1 MSRSTGNLKEEYR
14 QYTLGLALFDIVP
27 VLLFLIS
34 CILIYSMCMSR
45 LFLAG
50 ALCCFIGGMAKV
62 IWKLIVVLAKRDI
75 PAFSRVFRVL
85 MIGGFALMLLS
96 VILSTVR
103 TVAGGR
109 AFADSAMAGL
119 WRGLTF
125 MPATLFFI
133 AGFAGMCLM
142 GWLGSHM
149 DKSARSNWIEELVNT
164 AAQLAI
170 LAGVVIV
177 YFGTSYQPGDTAAAA
192 LEDTSSVQVTET
204 EEYILF
210 DGAGKEAA
218 LVFYPGARV
227 EAAAYSPLMMRLAEN
242 GTDCYLC
249 RLKYNFALLDAEAA
263 LDVRRE
269 YDAGHS
275 NEDADMNRDGS
286 YEDTDTDR
294 VGSYKHWYL
303 GGHSLG
309 GVTAAGLVVQ
319 DEAGDETSDDGED
332 DADAAADAGNSPDWD
347 GIVLLAAYPT
357 APVTVPAIL
366 IYGTNDG
373 IVEPEEYGRIG
384 EDGLWPEDFTE
395 VRLEGG
401 NHAQFGDY
409 GEQNGDNAAEILSEE
424 QLDQTAAAITEW
436 IEARR

>member
-85 MIGGFALMLLS
+85 MISGFALMLLS

-109 AFADSAMAGL
+109 AFADSSMAGL

-125 MPATLFFI
+125 MPAMLFFI
-133 AGFAGMCLM
+133 AGVAGMCLM

-149 DKSARSNWIEELVNT
+149 DKSARSNWIEELINT

-177 YFGTSYQPGDTAAAA
+177 YFGMSYQPGDTAAAA
-192 LEDTSSVQVTET
+192 LEDMGSVQVTET

-210 DGAGKEAA
+210 DGAGTEDA

-249 RLKYNFALLDAEAA
+249 RIKYNVAMLDAEAA
-263 LDVRRE
+263 EDVRAA
-269 YDAGHS
+269 AGNNS
-275 NEDADMNRDGS
+275 
-286 YEDTDTDR
+286 DR
-294 VGSYKHWYL
+294 HWYL

-309 GVTAAGLVVQ
+309 GVTAAGLVTQ
-319 DEAGDETSDDGED
+319 GETADETS
-332 DADAAADAGNSPDWD
+332 DWD
-347 GIVLLAAYPT
+347 GIVLLAAYPN
-357 APVTVPAIL
+357 APITVPAIL

-373 IVEPEEYGRIG
+373 IVEPEEYGRIV

-409 GEQNGDNAAEILSEE
+409 GEQNGDNKAEMSFDE
-424 QLDQTAAAITEW
+424 QLDKTAAAITEW

>member
-1 MSRSTGNLKEEYR
+1 MGGRVRRDFRIGGRLMSRSTGNLKEEYR

-34 CILIYSMCMSR
+34 CILIYSMCMNR

-103 TVAGGR
+103 TVAGGG

-125 MPATLFFI
+125 MPAMLFFI
-133 AGFAGMCLM
+133 AGFAGMCMM
-142 GWLGSHM
+142 GWLGAHM
-149 DKSARSNWIEELVNT
+149 DKSARSNWIEELINT

-177 YFGTSYQPGDTAAAA
+177 YFGMSYQPGDTAAAA
-192 LEDTSSVQVTET
+192 LEDTGSVQVTET

-210 DGAGKEAA
+210 DGAGTEDA

-227 EAAAYSPLMMRLAEN
+227 GAAAYSPLMMRLAEN

-249 RLKYNFALLDAEAA
+249 RMKYNFAMLDAEAA
-263 LDVRRE
+263 EDVRAA
-269 YDAGHS
+269 AG
-275 NEDADMNRDGS
+275 NDS
-286 YEDTDTDR
+286 YR
-294 VGSYKHWYL
+294 RWYL

-309 GVTAAGLVVQ
+309 GVTAAGLVTQ
-319 DEAGDETSDDGED
+319 DEAADETSDAGED
-332 DADAAADAGNSPDWD
+332 AADNSPDWD

-357 APVTVPAIL
+357 APITVPAIL

-373 IVEPEEYGRIG
+373 IVEPEEYGRIV
-384 EDGLWPEDFTE
+384 ENGLWPEDFTE

-409 GEQNGDNAAEILSEE
+409 GEQNGDNKAELLFDE
-424 QLDQTAAAITEW
+424 QLDQTVAAITEW
-436 IEARR
+436 IGARR

>member
-1 MSRSTGNLKEEYR
+1 
-14 QYTLGLALFDIVP
+14 
-27 VLLFLIS
+27 
-34 CILIYSMCMSR
+34 
-45 LFLAG
+45 
-50 ALCCFIGGMAKV
+50 
-62 IWKLIVVLAKRDI
+62 
-75 PAFSRVFRVL
+75 
-85 MIGGFALMLLS
+85 MLLS
-96 VILSTVR
+96 VVLSTVR
-103 TVAGGR
+103 TVAGGG

-149 DKSARSNWIEELVNT
+149 DKSARSNWIEELINT

-177 YFGTSYQPGDTAAAA
+177 YFGMSYQPGDTAAAA
-192 LEDTSSVQVTET
+192 LEDTGNVKVTET
-204 EEYILF
+204 EDYILF
-210 DGAGKEAA
+210 DGAGTEDA

-242 GTDCYLC
+242 GTDCFLC
-249 RLKYNFALLDAEAA
+249 RMKYNFAMLDAEAA
-263 LDVRRE
+263 EDVRAA
-269 YDAGHS
+269 AG
-275 NEDADMNRDGS
+275 NNNYR
-286 YEDTDTDR
+286 
-294 VGSYKHWYL
+294 HWYL

-309 GVTAAGLVVQ
+309 GVTAAGLVTQ
-319 DEAGDETSDDGED
+319 GEAADETS
-332 DADAAADAGNSPDWD
+332 DWD

-357 APVTVPAIL
+357 APITVPAIL

-409 GEQNGDNAAEILSEE
+409 GEQNGDNKAELLFDE
-424 QLDQTAAAITEW
+424 QLDQTVAAITEW

>member
-1 MSRSTGNLKEEYR
+1 MGGRVRRDFRIGGRLMSRSTGNLKEEYR

-34 CILIYSMCMSR
+34 CILIYSMCMNR

-103 TVAGGR
+103 TVAGGG

-125 MPATLFFI
+125 MPAMLFFI
-133 AGFAGMCLM
+133 AGFAGMCMM

-149 DKSARSNWIEELVNT
+149 DKSARSNWIEELINT

-177 YFGTSYQPGDTAAAA
+177 YFGMSYQPGDTAAAA
-192 LEDTSSVQVTET
+192 LEDTGSVQVTET
-204 EEYILF
+204 EEYFLF
-210 DGAGKEAA
+210 DGAGTEDA

-242 GTDCYLC
+242 GTDCFLC
-249 RLKYNFALLDAEAA
+249 RMKYNFAMLDAEAA
-263 LDVRRE
+263 EDVRAA
-269 YDAGHS
+269 AG
-275 NEDADMNRDGS
+275 NNS
-286 YEDTDTDR
+286 YR
-294 VGSYKHWYL
+294 RWYL

-309 GVTAAGLVVQ
+309 GVTAAGLVTQ
-319 DEAGDETSDDGED
+319 DEAADETSDAGED
-332 DADAAADAGNSPDWD
+332 DADTAADADKSPAWD

-357 APVTVPAIL
+357 APITVPAIL

-373 IVEPEEYGRIG
+373 IVEPEEYGRIV
-384 EDGLWPEDFTE
+384 ENGLWPEDFTE

-409 GEQNGDNAAEILSEE
+409 GEQNGDNKAEMSFDE
-424 QLDQTAAAITEW
+424 QLDKTAAAITEW

>member
-34 CILIYSMCMSR
+34 GILIYSMCMSR

-50 ALCCFIGGMAKV
+50 ALCSFIGGMAKV

-96 VILSTVR
+96 VVLSTVR
-103 TVAGGR
+103 TVAGG

-125 MPATLFFI
+125 MPAMLFFI
-133 AGFAGMCLM
+133 AGFAGMCMM

-149 DKSARSNWIEELVNT
+149 DKSARSNWIEELINT

-177 YFGTSYQPGDTAAAA
+177 YFGMSYQPGDTAAAA
-192 LEDTSSVQVTET
+192 LEDTGSVKVTET

-210 DGAGKEAA
+210 DGAGTEDA
-218 LVFYPGARV
+218 LVFYLGARV
-227 EAAAYSPLMMRLAEN
+227 EEAAYSPLMMRLAEN
-242 GTDCYLC
+242 GTDCFLC
-249 RLKYNFALLDAEAA
+249 RMKYNFAMLDAEAA
-263 LDVRRE
+263 EDVRAA
-269 YDAGHS
+269 AG
-275 NEDADMNRDGS
+275 NNS
-286 YEDTDTDR
+286 YR
-294 VGSYKHWYL
+294 RWYL

-309 GVTAAGLVVQ
+309 GVTAAGLVAQ
-319 DEAGDETSDDGED
+319 DEADDETS
-332 DADAAADAGNSPDWD
+332 DWD
-347 GIVLLAAYPT
+347 GIVLLASYPT
-357 APVTVPAIL
+357 APITVPAIL

-409 GEQNGDNAAEILSEE
+409 GEQNGDNKAELLSDE
-424 QLDQTAAAITEW
+424 QLDQTVAAITEW

>member
-1 MSRSTGNLKEEYR
+1 MGGRVRRDFRIGGRLMSRSTGNLKEEYR

-34 CILIYSMCMSR
+34 CILIYSMCMNR

-109 AFADSAMAGL
+109 AFADSSMAGL

-125 MPATLFFI
+125 MPAMLFFI
-133 AGFAGMCLM
+133 AGVAGMCLM

-149 DKSARSNWIEELVNT
+149 DKSARSNWIEELINT

-170 LAGVVIV
+170 LTGVVIV
-177 YFGTSYQPGDTAAAA
+177 YFGMSYQPGDTAAAA
-192 LEDTSSVQVTET
+192 LEDTDSVQVTET

-210 DGAGKEAA
+210 DGAGTEDA

-249 RLKYNFALLDAEAA
+249 RIKYNFAMLDAEAA
-263 LDVRRE
+263 EDVRAA
-269 YDAGHS
+269 AGNNS
-275 NEDADMNRDGS
+275 
-286 YEDTDTDR
+286 DR
-294 VGSYKHWYL
+294 HWYL

-309 GVTAAGLVVQ
+309 GVTAAGLVTQ
-319 DEAGDETSDDGED
+319 GETADETS
-332 DADAAADAGNSPDWD
+332 DWD
-347 GIVLLAAYPT
+347 GIVLLAAYPN
-357 APVTVPAIL
+357 APITVPAIL

-373 IVEPEEYGRIG
+373 IVEPEEYGRIV

-409 GEQNGDNAAEILSEE
+409 GEQNGDNKAEMSFDE
-424 QLDQTAAAITEW
+424 QLDKTAAAITEW

>member
-1 MSRSTGNLKEEYR
+1 MGGWVRRDFRIGGRLMSRSTGNLKEEYR

-103 TVAGGR
+103 TVAGGG

-149 DKSARSNWIEELVNT
+149 DKSARSNWIEELINT

-177 YFGTSYQPGDTAAAA
+177 YFGMSYQPGDTAAAA
-192 LEDTSSVQVTET
+192 LEDTGSVQVTET
-204 EEYILF
+204 EEYFLF
-210 DGAGKEAA
+210 DGAGTEAA

-227 EAAAYSPLMMRLAEN
+227 EAAAYSPLMKKLAEN
-242 GTDCYLC
+242 GTDCFLC
-249 RLKYNFALLDAEAA
+249 RMKYNFAMLDADAA
-263 LDVRRE
+263 EGVRDV
-269 YDAGHS
+269 AG
-275 NEDADMNRDGS
+275 NNS
-286 YEDTDTDR
+286 YR
-294 VGSYKHWYL
+294 HWYL

-309 GVTAAGLVVQ
+309 GVTAAGLVTQ
-319 DEAGDETSDDGED
+319 GEAADGTSDAGED
-332 DADAAADAGNSPDWD
+332 DADTAADAEKSPDWD

-357 APVTVPAIL
+357 APITVPAIL

-373 IVEPEEYGRIG
+373 IVEPEEYGRIV
-384 EDGLWPEDFTE
+384 ENGLWPEDFTE

-409 GEQNGDNAAEILSEE
+409 GEQNGDNEAELLFDE
-424 QLDQTAAAITEW
+424 QLDQTADAITEW

>member
-109 AFADSAMAGL
+109 AFADSSMAGL

-125 MPATLFFI
+125 MPAMLFFI
-133 AGFAGMCLM
+133 AGVAGMCLM

-149 DKSARSNWIEELVNT
+149 DKSARSNWIEELINT

-177 YFGTSYQPGDTAAAA
+177 YFGMSYQPGDTAAAA
-192 LEDTSSVQVTET
+192 LEDMGSVQVTET

-210 DGAGKEAA
+210 DGAGTEDA

-249 RLKYNFALLDAEAA
+249 RIKYNFAMLDAEAA
-263 LDVRRE
+263 EDVRAA
-269 YDAGHS
+269 AGNNS
-275 NEDADMNRDGS
+275 
-286 YEDTDTDR
+286 DR
-294 VGSYKHWYL
+294 HWYL

-309 GVTAAGLVVQ
+309 GVTAAGLVTQ
-319 DEAGDETSDDGED
+319 GETADETS
-332 DADAAADAGNSPDWD
+332 DWD
-347 GIVLLAAYPT
+347 GIVLLAAYPN
-357 APVTVPAIL
+357 APITVPAIL

-373 IVEPEEYGRIG
+373 IVEPEEYGRIV

-409 GEQNGDNAAEILSEE
+409 GEQNGDNKAEMSFDE
-424 QLDQTAAAITEW
+424 QLDQTADAITEW

>member
-109 AFADSAMAGL
+109 AFADSA
-119 WRGLTF
+119 
-125 MPATLFFI
+125 
-133 AGFAGMCLM
+133 
-142 GWLGSHM
+142 
-149 DKSARSNWIEELVNT
+149 KSARSNWIEELINT

-177 YFGTSYQPGDTAAAA
+177 YFGMSYQPGDTAAAA
-192 LEDTSSVQVTET
+192 LEDTGSVQVTET

-210 DGAGKEAA
+210 DGAGTEDA
-218 LVFYPGARV
+218 LVFYQGARV
-227 EAAAYSPLMMRLAEN
+227 EEAAYSPLMMRLAEN
-242 GTDCYLC
+242 GTDCFLC
-249 RLKYNFALLDAEAA
+249 RMKYNFAMLDAEAA
-263 LDVRRE
+263 EDVRAA
-269 YDAGHS
+269 AG
-275 NEDADMNRDGS
+275 NNS
-286 YEDTDTDR
+286 YR
-294 VGSYKHWYL
+294 RWYL

-309 GVTAAGLVVQ
+309 GVTAAGLVTQ
-319 DEAGDETSDDGED
+319 GEPDGE
-332 DADAAADAGNSPDWD
+332 AADTNTEGSWRMACGRRISLKSDWK
-347 GIVLLAAYPT
+347 AET
-357 APVTVPAIL
+357 MHSSVTMESRTGTTRRNCYLMSSL
-366 IYGTNDG
+366 I
-373 IVEPEEYGRIG
+373 RQ
-384 EDGLWPEDFTE
+384 W
-395 VRLEGG
+395 
-401 NHAQFGDY
+401 
-409 GEQNGDNAAEILSEE
+409 
-424 QLDQTAAAITEW
+424 
-436 IEARR
+436 RR

>member
-109 AFADSAMAGL
+109 VFADSAMAGL

-149 DKSARSNWIEELVNT
+149 DKSARSNWIEELINT

-177 YFGTSYQPGDTAAAA
+177 YFGMSYQPGDTAAAA
-192 LEDTSSVQVTET
+192 LEDTGSVQVTET
-204 EEYILF
+204 EEYFLF
-210 DGAGKEAA
+210 DGAGTEDA

-242 GTDCYLC
+242 GTDCFLC
-249 RLKYNFALLDAEAA
+249 RMKYNFAMLDADAA
-263 LDVRRE
+263 EGVRDV
-269 YDAGHS
+269 AG
-275 NEDADMNRDGS
+275 NNS
-286 YEDTDTDR
+286 YR
-294 VGSYKHWYL
+294 HWYL

-309 GVTAAGLVVQ
+309 GVTAAGLVTQ
-319 DEAGDETSDDGED
+319 GETADETS
-332 DADAAADAGNSPDWD
+332 DWD
-347 GIVLLAAYPT
+347 GIVLLAAYPN
-357 APVTVPAIL
+357 APITVPAIL

-373 IVEPEEYGRIG
+373 IVEPEEYGRIV

-409 GEQNGDNAAEILSEE
+409 GEQNGDNKAEMSFDE
-424 QLDQTAAAITEW
+424 QLDKTAAAITEW
-436 IEARR
+436 IGARR